1 MKHYLKFEIESD
13 EKEIIMR
20 VEPIYCSLTDDD
32 VLGIKTDDYIPTK
45 GDKLYFLPGVNI
57 PRVKLKDLTMQYD
70 IKSVRNIDDATHIFA
85 GKNSRPK
92 MVNNSWS
99 YRLPT
104 EEIRK
109 IFEEVKDHMDEF
121 YSENVREVLDQ
132 YTEDVIILDYS
143 SASDIRNTEN
153 VHLGKASQT
162 ARDFL
167 YSSDIIQTVV
177 DEYKSFFPA
186 ILSLEIYDE
195 SKLLKYINGAD
206 AVTIDEDMYEQLS
219 VMFKSSDTDNHILAM
234 EIMANSNYIDSLLYM
249 EILFKEYAYVISN
262 CHTRNHVN
270 FKSLLSFLGKD
281 KNYLHT
287 SLDEVVESLIT
298 KGVFTIEMAEI
309 LMKRYASEIES
320 RGDTTYFKI
329 KTITLSE
336 EATKAINENFIH
348 TSREDYVLEKRVLPE
363 VVDDIEITDEDI
375 ETAISRI
382 ERNELKEELIAL
394 DIANP
399 ITEEELMEP
408 EKGPI
413 EESNNNQIEENNG
426 DGFEW
431 F

>member
-1 MKHYLKFEIESD
+1 MKHYLKFEIKSD

-20 VEPIYCSLTDDD
+20 VEPLYCSLTDDD
-32 VLGIKTDDYIPTK
+32 VLGIKKDDYTPTK

-109 IFEEVKDHMDEF
+109 IFEDVKDHMDEF

-153 VHLGKASQT
+153 VHLIKASKT

-167 YSSDIIQTVV
+167 YSSAPMQTVI

-186 ILSLEIYDE
+186 ILSLDIYDE

-206 AVTIDEDMYEQLS
+206 AVTIDADMYEQLS

-249 EILFKEYAYVISN
+249 ELLFKEYAYQIGN
-262 CHTRNHVN
+262 CHTKNHVN

-281 KNYLHT
+281 KNYMYT

-309 LMKRYASEIES
+309 LMKRYASEIED
-320 RGDTTYFKI
+320 RGDTKYFKV

-336 EATKAINENFIH
+336 EANRVINENFIH
-348 TSREDYVLEKRVLPE
+348 TSREDYVVVVVGQDIVAE

-408 EKGPI
+408 E